1 MFGRYRFQLKQQDH
15 QVLQLLLMEKRSI
28 QPTKSKILWKPLDYW
43 ATAMWRCYRSTCRS
57 SAGVSQMSKPL
68 RLKTIIL
75 FLHDTLKAEKG
86 VSFYPN
92 LSNTGFVLLMH
103 IKLTTP
109 PHINTVKQHN
119 TVKHKHLL

>member
-1 MFGRYRFQLKQQDH
+1 MFGRYRFQLQQQDH
-15 QVLQLLLMEKRSI
+15 PTNKVQNTVETSGLLGYCYVEMLQINL
-28 QPTKSKILWKPLDYW
+28 Q
-43 ATAMWRCYRSTCRS
+43 
-57 SAGVSQMSKPL
+57 KPL
-68 RLKTIIL
+68 RLKTITL

-109 PHINTVKQHN
+109 PHINTVK
-119 TVKHKHLL
+119 